1 MPIIIFEF
9 GFIIV
14 LKNCLAKGGEVPE
27 TDEKDFG
34 LFQPDEDSGVIAAVT
49 AEIEEDNSALG
60 GAENFICAGPGS
72 FPSSTSCSD
81 YFTCTQDGQVTII
94 YYR

>member
-1 MPIIIFEF
+1 M
-9 GFIIV
+9 
-14 LKNCLAKGGEVPE
+14 
-27 TDEKDFG
+27 
-34 LFQPDEDSGVIAAVT
+34 IAAVT